1 MKNEARVLGLRFNN
15 EVSLGQ
21 LVQLVG
27 FIVSIFAAL
36 WLFDRSVS
44 DNFNTLS
51 GRIKDVQ
58 AELSLTNQRIDL
70 LVKGEVMRQRV
81 ELDRLQHRV
90 LELEKAN

>member
-1 MKNEARVLGLRFNN
+1 MLGLRFNN

-21 LVQLVG
+21 LVQLAG